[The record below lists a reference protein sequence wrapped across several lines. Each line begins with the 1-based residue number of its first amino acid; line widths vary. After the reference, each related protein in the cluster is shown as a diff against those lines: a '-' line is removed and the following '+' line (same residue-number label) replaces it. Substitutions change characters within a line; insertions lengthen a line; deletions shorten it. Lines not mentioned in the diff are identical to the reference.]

1 MHACMAII
9 QHIHNFF
16 YSLLDVK
23 LRSPLQK
30 DFLAWQ
36 VCVLGLNVHVWVGV
50 GGGGGGGVWVS
61 GSTMYCYK
69 FQQV

>member
-50 GGGGGGGVWVS
+50 GGGGDRVVPCIVTNFS
-61 GSTMYCYK
+61 KCK
-69 FQQV
+69 NV